1 MSSYLNVNEEML
13 QRLERRRHQKERIAL
28 DRLSISSEVRLY
40 SIDDFVEMS
49 GWSVK
54 TVQKMFND
62 PDFPSLDYGKA
73 KLVEAHAL
81 IAFFS
86 VKHEKEL
93 EPYWINLERSRNQ
106 RKAGK

>member
-1 MSSYLNVNEEML
+1 MSSYMNVSEKQLQLLEM
-13 QRLERRRHQKERIAL
+13 RKTQKKRVAL

-40 SIDDFVEMS
+40 SINDIVEMS
-49 GWSVK
+49 GWSKRV
-54 TVQKMFND
+54 VQKLFND

-81 IAFFS
+81 IAFLS

-93 EPYWINLERSRNQ
+93 EPYW
-106 RKAGK
+106 RKQVRRHGKNV